1 MGQSFILFYRK
12 DGYFVKK
19 GSNGRDFYEC
29 KCSLSGS
36 GATTPPQNFQ
46 AGDAPQE
53 AGDPQKKTH
62 SLLPPGLICHRVAP
76 DSQSLSGRITAMRFF
91 LPSIICIIS

>member
-19 GSNGRDFYEC
+19 VLTGGISMNANA
-29 KCSLSGS
+29 
-36 GATTPPQNFQ
+36 ATTPPQNFQ

-76 DSQSLSGRITAMRFF
+76 DRSLF
-91 LPSIICIIS
+91 LAGLRP

>member
-12 DGYFVKK
+12 DSYFVKK
-19 GSNGRDFYEC
+19 SSNGRDFYEY

-53 AGDPQKKTH
+53 AGDPQKETH
-62 SLLPPGLICHRVAP
+62 SLLPPGLICHRVTP
-76 DSQSLSGRITAMRFF
+76 DRSLF
-91 LPSIICIIS
+91 LAGLRPVSYTHLTLPTIA